1 MISILARIGT
11 RAVLRMGSTLAS
23 SQHGSARF
31 PPSAAAKLVRAAR
44 NLVRSSTSVKRA
56 KVLSAGDQP
65 ILWQGDGF
73 GRPMTLQ
80 PKPQPEPNVSSR
92 DEFPRLV
99 LKLIADLS
107 PCTEPTLFIEAV
119 LQGLQKFAPGTLVEF
134 RKLLGQCV
142 DKLQSGGYVR
152 LDGKHFVI
160 VAAGKSDEAEI
171 LELTTVAED
180 IFELTDV
187 VGTAEE
193 EDRGP
198 TSRVGPSA
206 RPPR

>member
-1 MISILARIGT
+1 MAALG
-11 RAVLRMGSTLAS
+11 
-23 SQHGSARF
+23 F
-31 PPSAAAKLVRAAR
+31 PPSAATKLVRAAR

-73 GRPMTLQ
+73 GRPMTLE
-80 PKPQPEPNVSSR
+80 PKPQAEPNVSSR

-99 LKLIADLS
+99 LKLIADVS

-119 LQGLQKFAPGTLVEF
+119 LHDLQKFAPGTLVEF

-142 DKLQSGGYVR
+142 EKLQSGGYVR
-152 LDGKHFVI
+152 FDGKHFVI
-160 VAAGKSDEAEI
+160 VATGKSEEAEI
-171 LELTTVAED
+171 LDLATIAED
-180 IFELTDV
+180 IVELTDV

-193 EDRGP
+193 DILELTAEVQP
-198 TSRVGPSA
+198 PVSGPSHGPEMTREEIIA
-206 RPPR
+206 GMWRVVSET